1 MSVLMTLRVHGDAN
15 ALEHMLEVDPETFS
29 SVAAKGKAMGATYHR
44 FYATGD
50 EILVIDEWP
59 SEEAFQSFFS
69 STPEI
74 PKIMAEAGVHEEPQI
89 TFWRKLDLRDEIG

>member
-1 MSVLMTLRVHGDAN
+1 MSVLMSLQVHGDATR
-15 ALEHMLEVDPETFS
+15 LEHMLQDDPDAFS

-50 EILVIDEWP
+50 EILVVDEWP
-59 SEEAFQSFFS
+59 TEEAFHSFFD

-74 PKIMAEAGVHEEPQI
+74 GKIMAEAGVHEAPQI
-89 TFWRKLDLRDEIG
+89 TFWRKLDLRDDIG